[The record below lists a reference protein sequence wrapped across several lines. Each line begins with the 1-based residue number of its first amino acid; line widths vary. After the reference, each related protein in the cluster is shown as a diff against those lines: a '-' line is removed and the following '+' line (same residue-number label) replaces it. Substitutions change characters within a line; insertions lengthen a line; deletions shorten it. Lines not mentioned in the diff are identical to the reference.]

1 MAGRGAAAAGEASRA
16 RRVQHRSPGCDG
28 ASSAARAGKASVCGR
43 AAVRRTQGALSS
55 GGSRGRQSS
64 VSQPWKQTG
73 RSRAAQNEPGAL
85 THRLQPHRQQNPQH
99 HVDQHTSC
107 RALGPS
113 TATDPHTHGSSPGN
127 PPDPGREQFCR
138 RSCLFL
144 PRMAG
149 FEASVGHR
157 CCTLFWALIPPSHTF
172 HSLPPT
178 CSRPPQTWSTAT
190 IILQMLQ
197 MPRETR
203 PIPSNCFQ

>member
-1 MAGRGAAAAGEASRA
+1 MAGRGAAAAGEAGRA
-16 RRVQHRSPGCDG
+16 RRARHPEPGLRRRLLRGPHGQGLC
-28 ASSAARAGKASVCGR
+28 
-43 AAVRRTQGALSS
+43 VRKGVLSS

-99 HVDQHTSC
+99 CIHRHTSC

-113 TATDPHTHGSSPGN
+113 TAIDPHTHASSPRN

-149 FEASVGHR
+149 FEASVGRR
-157 CCTLFWALIPPSHTF
+157 CCTLFWVLIPPSHTF
-172 HSLPPT
+172 HSLPAT